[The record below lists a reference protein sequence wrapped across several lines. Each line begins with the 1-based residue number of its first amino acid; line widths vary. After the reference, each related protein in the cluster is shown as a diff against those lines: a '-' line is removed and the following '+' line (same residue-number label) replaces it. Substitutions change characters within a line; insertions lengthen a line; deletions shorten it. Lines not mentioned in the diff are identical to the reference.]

1 LRGSLQENWR
11 IAQMGSRR
19 FVNNM
24 LSVFDLE
31 IAETSDAS
39 RRISARV
46 VFEYNRGTGLR
57 SFRILSPGIP
67 GSVAS
72 GLIAWLEKNVDP
84 EDIEL
89 GFESRMLIAENP
101 ATPSPAHEHP
111 GERNSA

>member
-1 LRGSLQENWR
+1 
-11 IAQMGSRR
+11 MGSKR

-31 IAETSDAS
+31 IAETSDTG

-46 VFEYNRGTGLR
+46 VFEYNRRTGLR

-72 GLIAWLEKNVDP
+72 KLIAWLEKNVDP

-89 GFESRMLIAENP
+89 GFESRMLIAEDFAAPPP
-101 ATPSPAHEHP
+101 AL
-111 GERNSA
+111 